1 MSTTTV
7 FNIPIYVVLA
17 SPDTDGKPRLLILI
31 ASLYMLGG
39 SRLKAHVDWQQ
50 VPSDIS
56 FLTPNVSEVRAT
68 APAFVDVVYPPEILN
83 NPLYL
88 VVGDPPG
95 VMFPHRILFTVHVT
109 EFNPGD
115 PLSLRVFASIVF
127 MPPPSRVNA
136 GALSFSREHFHMFG
150 GDQTG
155 TERISSARTPASG
168 PAPAVTID
176 EEESSGDA
184 SDLPRDAVQN

>member
-1 MSTTTV
+1 
-7 FNIPIYVVLA
+7 
-17 SPDTDGKPRLLILI
+17 
-31 ASLYMLGG
+31 MLGA

-95 VMFPHRILFTVHVT
+95 VMFPVSALDTMHVPRLISPTKHRILFTVHVT

-127 MPPPSRVNA
+127 MPPASRVNA
-136 GALSFSREHFHMFG
+136 GALSFSCEHFHMFG

-155 TERISSARTPASG
+155 AERISSARTPAPG

-176 EEESSGDA
+176 EEASSGDA